1 MKQKGCELCSYDFRE
16 KKQWFCQ
23 SVVANNS
30 NIDIT
35 AKVEKTRKISALI
48 IDMYSSWTGDYQR
61 VMFPQLDSYTVR
73 DSGNFAYG
81 INTKRQGSI
90 IRQRM
95 MLFDAVPQ
103 TSAIEVG
110 VDLGGQYRF
119 MPQHFLYLTNTGS
132 TL

>member
-1 MKQKGCELCSYDFRE
+1 
-16 KKQWFCQ
+16 
-23 SVVANNS
+23 
-30 NIDIT
+30 
-35 AKVEKTRKISALI
+35 
-48 IDMYSSWTGDYQR
+48 MYSSWTGDYQR

-110 VDLGGQYRF
+110 IDLGGQDRF
-119 MPQHFLYLTNTGS
+119 MP
-132 TL
+132 